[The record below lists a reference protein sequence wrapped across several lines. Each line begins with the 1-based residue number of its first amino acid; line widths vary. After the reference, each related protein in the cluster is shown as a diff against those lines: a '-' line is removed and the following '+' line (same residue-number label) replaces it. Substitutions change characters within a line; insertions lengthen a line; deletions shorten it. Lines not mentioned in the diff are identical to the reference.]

1 MCKGLILLKR
11 NGEWLE
17 IMIPTDWANQTVF
30 HILTIHLG
38 VSKATIQKWNSAS
51 AIKRN
56 KEKADVNHRVHP
68 GDYLYLHL
76 FKEEG
81 YGVLPEKKALS
92 ILYED
97 DHLLIVNKPAG
108 IDTHPNQ
115 ENQLGTLA
123 NIVAYH
129 YQQHHIHIR
138 VRHIHRLDK
147 DTSGAIIFAKHDLSH
162 SLLDQ
167 ALQAKKITRTYLA
180 LVEGNVSPSKGTI
193 NQSIGKDRHHATR
206 RRVSPNGQHA
216 VTHYQVLDYNSKTN
230 LSTISLQLETGR
242 THQIRVH
249 LSFIGHPLAGDLL
262 YGGKTNIMKRQ
273 ALHSAKVSLT
283 HPISNE
289 LLTVEATLPKDMSLL
304 I

>member
-1 MCKGLILLKR
+1 MKR

-17 IMIPTDWANQTVF
+17 IMIPTEWANQTVF
-30 HILTIHLG
+30 HTLTTHLG

-56 KEKADVNHRVHP
+56 NEKADVNHKVQP
-68 GDYLYLHL
+68 GDCLSLHL

-81 YGVLPEKKALS
+81 YGVLPEKKTLS

-123 NIVAYH
+123 NVVAYH
-129 YQQHHIHIR
+129 YQQHNIHIR

-167 ALQAKKITRTYLA
+167 ALQAKKIKRTYIALA
-180 LVEGNVSPSKGTI
+180 EGNVSPSKGTI
-193 NQSIGKDRHHATR
+193 KKAIGKDRHHATR
-206 RRVSPNGQHA
+206 RRVSPNGQQA
-216 VTHYQVLDYNSKTN
+216 ITHYQVEEYKPKTN

-283 HPISNE
+283 HPLSNE
-289 LLTVEATLPKDMSLL
+289 KLTVEAPLPKDML
-304 I
+304 ILM